1 MKQLEAKAVS
11 FLEESIK
18 EAVAARNL
26 YNAHLRDPTN
36 LGAGYAKDKD
46 REKEKALA
54 EIGDGTA
61 ATAAHPALEFRRPVL
76 TETVQ
81 RSLTEQ
87 YSQWIERMKVP
98 PIVERHHLDMDW
110 PELQLSAG
118 ATETRASKSG
128 ARMLESYLS
137 GAPPDR
143 ARHPAGPMLQFS
155 LAHEIPQSLF
165 ERAVCEHFLVF
176 DVRLGQATGQ
186 VRAGGVAQSA
196 LLCLDDEGDYS

>member
-1 MKQLEAKAVS
+1 MKQLESKAVA

-18 EAVAARNL
+18 EAVAARNF
-26 YNAHLRDPTN
+26 YNAHLRDPPN

-54 EIGDGTA
+54 DIGDGTA

-76 TETVQ
+76 TEPVQ

-110 PELQLSAG
+110 PELQLSNG
-118 ATETRASKSG
+118 ISETRASKSG
-128 ARMLESYLS
+128 ARMLEGYLAGTS
-137 GAPPDR
+137 QER
-143 ARHPAGPMLQFS
+143 VRHPPGPMLQFS
-155 LAHEIPQSLF
+155 LAHEAPQSVF

-176 DVRLGQATGQ
+176 DARLGQSTGQ
-186 VRAGGVAQSA
+186 VRGVAVPQSA
-196 LLCLDDEGDYS
+196 LLCLESDGDFS

>member
-1 MKQLEAKAVS
+1 MKQLEAKVVS
-11 FLEESIK
+11 FLEESVK
-18 EAVAARNL
+18 EAVAARNA
-26 YNAHLRDPTN
+26 YNAHLRDPGN

-76 TETVQ
+76 TESVQ

-87 YSQWIERMKVP
+87 YSRWIERMKVP
-98 PIVERHHLDMDW
+98 PVVERHHLDMDW
-110 PELQLSAG
+110 PELQLSSG
-118 ATETRASKSG
+118 AAETRASKSG
-128 ARMLESYLS
+128 ARMLESYLADAQPERS
-137 GAPPDR
+137 
-143 ARHPAGPMLQFS
+143 RHPAGPMLHFS
-155 LAHEIPQSLF
+155 LAHEVPRSLF

-176 DVRLGQATGQ
+176 DARLGQAAGQ

-196 LLCLDDEGDYS
+196 LLCLEDEGDYS